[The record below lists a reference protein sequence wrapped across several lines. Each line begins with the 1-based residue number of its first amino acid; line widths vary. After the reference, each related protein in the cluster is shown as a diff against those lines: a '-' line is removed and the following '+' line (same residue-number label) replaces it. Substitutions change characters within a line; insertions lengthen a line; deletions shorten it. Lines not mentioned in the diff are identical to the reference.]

1 METKQKIIYER
12 KDQSGAEIDGAL
24 HTALSGAAGG
34 VDEGMKNEMEM
45 TFDAVSE
52 NEAFARMAV
61 AAFVMPL
68 DPTVE
73 ELSDIKTSVSEA
85 VTNCIIHGYD
95 EEYRQISQADGVGR
109 IHMRCVTQGDVL
121 CLEIRDEGK
130 GITDISQAM
139 EPMFTTKP
147 QEERSGMGFSFM
159 EAFMDRLEV
168 ASRPGCG
175 TVVMMEKKLGVLRW
189 EDEE

>member
-168 ASRPGCG
+168 ASRPDRKS
-175 TVVMMEKKLGVLRW
+175 VV
-189 EDEE
+189 